1 MKQYALQSFF
11 VKNLYNVKRTT
22 TTAKNLRSCFA
33 IVFLIFSIYS
43 LITSTVFTAYAHF
56 DHFASYN
63 SSGMG
68 IGNKYYVLQ
77 QLEPE
82 YAKSNEPSK
91 IMFSI
96 QDKNGKDVYDV
107 TVMVEIYSING
118 ERVFVFPWTTLE
130 TGDFDIPFVF
140 SNNGNYQI
148 VLSVL
153 NEDIARNKIINTV
166 SPPRTILNDSVNCN
180 CERAVFNVSI
190 TETFGLISTVALYG
204 TIFGAIIILGATSI
218 WIFKS
223 RRKSRSNPV

>member
-22 TTAKNLRSCFA
+22 TAAKNIRSYFA

-96 QDKNGKDVYDV
+96 QDKHGRDIYDV

-130 TGDFDIPFVF
+130 TGDFNIPFVF
-140 SNNGNYQI
+140 ANNGNYQI
-148 VLSVL
+148 VLSIL

-166 SPPRTILNDSVNCN
+166 PPPRTILNDSVNCN

-204 TIFGAIIILGATSI
+204 TIFGAIIILGAISI

-223 RRKSRSNPV
+223 RRKNRSNPV

>member
-1 MKQYALQSFF
+1 MPSFP
-11 VKNLYNVKRTT
+11 VNNLIRVKRTAR
-22 TTAKNLRSCFA
+22 AKNLRSCFA

-43 LITSTVFTAYAHF
+43 LITSTFFTAYAHF
-56 DHFASYN
+56 NHFASYN
-63 SSGMG
+63 GSGMG
-68 IGNKYYVLQ
+68 IGNKYYVIQ

-96 QDKNGKDVYDV
+96 QDKHGKDVYDV

-118 ERVFVFPWTTLE
+118 ERVFILPWTILE
-130 TGDFDIPFVF
+130 TGDFDVPFVF
-140 SNNGNYQI
+140 ANNGNYQI
-148 VLSVL
+148 VLSIL
-153 NEDIARNKIINTV
+153 NDDIARNKVLDTV
-166 SPPRTILNDSVNCN
+166 PPQRTILNDSVNCN

-204 TIFGAIIILGATSI
+204 TIFGAIIILGAIFI

-223 RRKSRSNPV
+223 RRKSRSNPAK

>member
-1 MKQYALQSFF
+1 
-11 VKNLYNVKRTT
+11 
-22 TTAKNLRSCFA
+22 
-33 IVFLIFSIYS
+33 
-43 LITSTVFTAYAHF
+43 
-56 DHFASYN
+56 
-63 SSGMG
+63 MG

-130 TGDFDIPFVF
+130 TGDFNIPFVF
-140 SNNGNYQI
+140 ANNGNYQI
-148 VLSVL
+148 VLSIL

-166 SPPRTILNDSVNCN
+166 PPPRTILNDSVNCN

-218 WIFKS
+218 WIIKS

>member
-1 MKQYALQSFF
+1 MPSFSVRNSSK
-11 VKNLYNVKRTT
+11 VKGTT
-22 TTAKNLRSCFA
+22 TTKNPRSKFA
-33 IVFLIFSIYS
+33 IVFFVFFIYS
-43 LITSTVFTAYAHF
+43 LITSTFFTAYAHF
-56 DHFASYN
+56 DQFASYN

-68 IGNKYYVLQ
+68 IGNKYYILQ

-96 QDKNGKDVYDV
+96 QDKHGRDIYDV

-130 TGDFDIPFVF
+130 TGDFNIPFVF
-140 SNNGNYQI
+140 ANNGNYQI
-148 VLSVL
+148 VLSIL
-153 NEDIARNKIINTV
+153 NEDIARNKILDTV
-166 SPPRTILNDSVNCN
+166 PPPRTILNDSVNCN

-204 TIFGAIIILGATSI
+204 TILGAIIILGAISI

-223 RRKSRSNPV
+223 RRKNRSNPV

>member
-1 MKQYALQSFF
+1 MKYLPPSF
-11 VKNLYNVKRTT
+11 VKNLNNVKRM
-22 TTAKNLRSCFA
+22 TTAKNLRSCFV
-33 IVFLIFSIYS
+33 IVFVILSIYS
-43 LITSTVFTAYAHF
+43 SIVSTFFTAYTHF
-56 DHFASYN
+56 DQFASYN

-68 IGNKYYVLQ
+68 IGNKYYILQ

-96 QDKNGKDVYDV
+96 QDKHGRDIYGV
-107 TVMVEIYSING
+107 TVMVEIYSISG

-130 TGDFDIPFVF
+130 TGDFNIPFVF
-140 SNNGNYQI
+140 ANNGNYQI
-148 VLSVL
+148 VLSIL
-153 NEDIARNKIINTV
+153 NEDIARNKILDTV
-166 SPPRTILNDSVNCN
+166 PPPRTILNDSINCN

-190 TETFGLISTVALYG
+190 TETIGLISTVALYG
-204 TIFGAIIILGATSI
+204 TIFGAVIILGAISI